1 VRTLVLGMGNPILS
15 DDGFGLVV
23 VERLKEQPLPDG
35 VSVTASEVAGLRLL
49 ELMRGYDKV
58 VIVDAL
64 CSGSRSPGQITRFS
78 GDDFRG
84 GHRYSSAH
92 SIGIRTVLELG
103 ARLGYQMPAEVVA
116 YAVEAADV
124 ETFGETLSPDVAA
137 AVDEVIEL
145 VRGELETLDTREG
158 PQSSEANV
166 TPPA

>member
-1 VRTLVLGMGNPILS
+1 MGNPILS

-23 VERLKEQPLPDG
+23 VEKLRGLALPEG

-64 CSGSRSPGQITRFS
+64 CSGSRSPGEIARFS

-103 ARLGYQMPAEVVA
+103 ASMGYRMPAEVVA
-116 YAVEAADV
+116 YAVEAEDV
-124 ETFGETLSPDVAA
+124 ETFSETLSPAVAA
-137 AVDEVIEL
+137 AVDEVIGL
-145 VRGELETLDTREG
+145 VRRELEAHDTGERS
-158 PQSSEANV
+158 PSAEANA
-166 TPPA
+166 TSPE

>member
-1 VRTLVLGMGNPILS
+1 MDTGHTLVLGMGNPILS

-23 VERLKEQPLPDG
+23 VERLNEQPLPEG
-35 VSVTASEVAGLRLL
+35 VSARASEVAGLRLL

-58 VIVDAL
+58 IIVDAL
-64 CSGSRSPGQITRFS
+64 CSGSRSPGDIARFS

-103 ARLGYQMPAEVVA
+103 ERLGYEMPSEVVA
-116 YAVEAADV
+116 YAVEAEDV
-124 ETFGETLSPDVAA
+124 ETFGEQLSPAVEA

-145 VRGELETLDTREG
+145 VRREIEG
-158 PQSSEANV
+158 APPEGANA
-166 TPPA
+166 TATS